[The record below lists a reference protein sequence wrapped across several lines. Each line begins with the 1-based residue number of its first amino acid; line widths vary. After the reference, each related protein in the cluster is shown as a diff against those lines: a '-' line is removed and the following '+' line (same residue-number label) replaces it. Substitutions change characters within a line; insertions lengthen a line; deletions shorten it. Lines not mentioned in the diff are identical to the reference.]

1 MPHGSHAARPACHVA
16 SRLPASKQPRQETRD
31 TSLRSHGHEG
41 KASIANMAAVTPYT
55 YIQCPCSDPA
65 NLSRHSHTHTDPTAA
80 SLADSDE
87 YERAFDPRAPRANYS
102 LFPLEYLLYC
112 EDCHQIRCPRC
123 IAEEIVTYYCPNCLF
138 EVPGSNIKT
147 DGNRC
152 TRSCFQ
158 CPVCI
163 GPLSATAVDPPQ
175 PSNPDSDAAYSSA
188 LPSYILTCSYCQWTS
203 AEIGIKFDKPNGI
216 YAQLQKVRNGG
227 KNRLTAKERK
237 DRRKDGAAA
246 GSNLGPA
253 AGLASSALPPIGEEA
268 PTKETIPE
276 PEELDVETQFG
287 NLKSFYQ
294 SQLSDASSTGTGGL
308 SALGDLGIGSP
319 GSLSRI
325 MSLYT
330 GSGLL
335 GDKKAK
341 SRAGIMRESLEPDE
355 GLQVASL
362 DETAAIERLHHAGW
376 EGTVSTEQTAFQVPV
391 NVGEPNLHGRSR
403 FIDELRPI
411 PYLLRT
417 KRSKRCPVCRHIV
430 SKPEA
435 KVTNTRFRI
444 RLVAGSYIPTISMKP
459 LQATSLSQ
467 TISGAPS
474 GGSSGVTA
482 AGPATLLAPLRP
494 VQYLLTFKNPIFES
508 VKVTLATPSVT
519 PGRFASKVTILC
531 PEFEIDANTDVWD
544 EALKDGDKDRRRR
557 GGTST
562 EDSNPAGQ
570 QLQAEPGKVWER
582 GRNWVTIV
590 VEVVPASLRLD
601 KNNPTI
607 ADKTTQGELDLRP
620 LRQDEDVLEIPM
632 FVRLE
637 WETDMAHDE
646 APAKDNKDAR
656 EKKELAFWC
665 ALGMGRIQQD

>member
-1 MPHGSHAARPACHVA
+1 
-16 SRLPASKQPRQETRD
+16 
-31 TSLRSHGHEG
+31 
-41 KASIANMAAVTPYT
+41 MAAMTPYT

-65 NLSRHSHTHTDPTAA
+65 NLSRHSHSHSDPNSP
-80 SLADSDE
+80 SLADSDD

-102 LFPLEYLLYC
+102 LYPLDYLLYC

-138 EVPGSNIKT
+138 EVPGSNIKS

-158 CPVCI
+158 CPVCV
-163 GPLSATAVDPPQ
+163 GPLSATAVDPPP
-175 PSNPDSDAAYSSA
+175 PSDPTNTDTAYSSA

-203 AEIGIKFDKPNGI
+203 AEIGIKFEKPNGI
-216 YAQLQKVRNGG
+216 YAQLQKIRNGG
-227 KNRLTAKERK
+227 KARLTAKERK
-237 DRRKDGAAA
+237 DRRKDAAA
-246 GSNLGPA
+246 ASSNLASG

-268 PTKETIPE
+268 PTKEAAPE
-276 PEELDVETQFG
+276 PEELDVETHFG
-287 NLKSFYQ
+287 NLKAFYQ
-294 SQLSDASSTGTGGL
+294 SQLTDASSTATGGL
-308 SALGDLGIGSP
+308 PALGDLGIGSP

-355 GLQVASL
+355 GLQVANL
-362 DETAAIERLHHAGW
+362 DETAAIERLHQSGW
-376 EGTVSTEQTAFQVPV
+376 EGTVSTEQTASQVAV

-403 FIDELRPI
+403 FVDELRPI

-444 RLVAGSYIPTISMKP
+444 RLVAGSYIPTISMRP

-474 GGSSGVTA
+474 GSSSA
-482 AGPATLLAPLRP
+482 AASAGPAALLAPLRP
-494 VQYLLTFKNPIFES
+494 VQYLLTFKNPIFEA

-544 EALKDGDKDRRRR
+544 EALKDSGGDKRRG

-562 EDSNPAGQ
+562 FPGDDSNNPAGQ
-570 QLQAEPGKVWER
+570 QHQAEPGKVWER

-601 KNNPTI
+601 RYNPTI
-607 ADKTTQGELDLRP
+607 SEKKANGELNLRP

-637 WETDMAHDE
+637 WETDAAHDE
-646 APAKDNKDAR
+646 APVKEVKDGR
-656 EKKELAFWC
+656 ERRELAFWC
-665 ALGMGRIQQD
+665 ALGIGRIQQD

>member
-1 MPHGSHAARPACHVA
+1 M
-16 SRLPASKQPRQETRD
+16 
-31 TSLRSHGHEG
+31 
-41 KASIANMAAVTPYT
+41 TPYT
-55 YIQCPCSDPA
+55 FIQCPCSDPA
-65 NLSRHSHTHTDPTAA
+65 NLSRHSHSHGDPHSPSST
-80 SLADSDE
+80 DSDD

-102 LFPLEYLLYC
+102 LYPLDYLLYC

-138 EVPGSNIKT
+138 EVPGSNIKS

-163 GPLSATAVDPPQ
+163 GPLSATAVDPPP
-175 PSNPDSDAAYSSA
+175 PSDPDSDTAYSSA
-188 LPSYILTCSYCQWTS
+188 LPAYILSCSYCQWTS

-216 YAQLQKVRNGG
+216 YAQLQKIRNGG
-227 KNRLTAKERK
+227 KTRLTLKERK

-246 GSNLGPA
+246 SA
-253 AGLASSALPPIGEEA
+253 ALASGTGLASSALPPIGEEA
-268 PTKETIPE
+268 PTARRAVRE
-276 PEELDVETQFG
+276 PGELDVETQFG

-294 SQLSDASSTGTGGL
+294 SQLADASSTGTAGL
-308 SALGDLGIGSP
+308 PSLGDLGIGSP
-319 GSLSRI
+319 GSLSRL
-325 MSLYT
+325 MNLYT

-341 SRAGIMRESLEPDE
+341 TARSIMRESLEPDE
-355 GLQVASL
+355 GLQVAKL
-362 DETAAIERLHHAGW
+362 DETAAIERLHKSGW
-376 EGTVSTEQTAFQVPV
+376 EGTVSAEQAAFQVPV
-391 NVGEPNLHGRSR
+391 NVGEPNMHGRSR

-444 RLVAGSYIPTISMKP
+444 RLVAGSYIPTISMRP

-467 TISGAPS
+467 TISGAPFGSNSAAS
-474 GGSSGVTA
+474 GAV
-482 AGPATLLAPLRP
+482 GPAALLAPSRP
-494 VQYLLTFKNPIFES
+494 VQYLLTFKNPIFEA

-544 EALKDGDKDRRRR
+544 EALKDGDKDRRSSRR
-557 GGTST
+557 GI
-562 EDSNPAGQ
+562 EDVNNSAGQ
-570 QLQAEPGKVWER
+570 QHQAEPGKVWER

-601 KNNPTI
+601 RNNPTI
-607 ADKTTQGELDLRP
+607 VGKNAKGEPDLRV
-620 LRQDEDVLEIPM
+620 LRPDEDVLEIPM

-637 WETDMAHDE
+637 WETDVAHEE
-646 APAKDNKDAR
+646 APAKDNKDGR
-656 EKKELAFWC
+656 EKRELAFWS
-665 ALGMGRIQQD
+665 ALGIGRIQQD

>member
-1 MPHGSHAARPACHVA
+1 
-16 SRLPASKQPRQETRD
+16 
-31 TSLRSHGHEG
+31 
-41 KASIANMAAVTPYT
+41 MATMTPYT

-65 NLSRHSHTHTDPTAA
+65 NLSRHSHGHSDPN
-80 SLADSDE
+80 SPSVADSDD

-102 LFPLEYLLYC
+102 LYPLDYLLYC

-138 EVPGSNIKT
+138 EVPGSNIRS

-163 GPLSATAVDPPQ
+163 GPLSATAIDPPP
-175 PSNPDSDAAYSSA
+175 PSDPDNEAAYSSA

-203 AEIGIKFDKPNGI
+203 AEIGIKFEKPNGI
-216 YAQLQKVRNGG
+216 YAQLQKIRNGG
-227 KNRLTAKERK
+227 KTRLTPKERK
-237 DRRKDGAAA
+237 DRRKDGGATAATLGA
-246 GSNLGPA
+246 GS
-253 AGLASSALPPIGEEA
+253 GLASSALPPIGEEA
-268 PTKETIPE
+268 PSRE
-276 PEELDVETQFG
+276 PVRELDELDVETQFG

-294 SQLSDASSTGTGGL
+294 SQLADASSTGAGGL
-308 SALGDLGIGSP
+308 SSLGDLGIGSP

-355 GLQVASL
+355 GLQLANL
-362 DETAAIERLHHAGW
+362 DETAVIERLHKSGW
-376 EGTVSTEQTAFQVPV
+376 EGTVSLEQAASQVPV

-444 RLVAGSYIPTISMKP
+444 RLVAGSYIPTISMRP

-467 TISGAPS
+467 TISGAPF
-474 GGSSGVTA
+474 GSSTAAAA
-482 AGPATLLAPLRP
+482 AGPAALLAPLRP
-494 VQYLLTFKNPIFES
+494 VQYLLTFKNPIFEV

-557 GGTST
+557 GETST
-562 EDSNPAGQ
+562 EDSNSAGQ
-570 QLQAEPGKVWER
+570 QHQAEPGKVWER

-601 KNNPTI
+601 MKNPTI
-607 ADKTTQGELDLRP
+607 TEKDAKGGLELRP
-620 LRQDEDVLEIPM
+620 LQLDEDVLEIPM

-637 WETDMAHDE
+637 WETDAAQDE
-646 APAKDNKDAR
+646 APAKDHKDGR
-656 EKKELAFWC
+656 ERRELAFWC
-665 ALGMGRIQQD
+665 ALGIGRIQQD

>member
-1 MPHGSHAARPACHVA
+1 
-16 SRLPASKQPRQETRD
+16 
-31 TSLRSHGHEG
+31 
-41 KASIANMAAVTPYT
+41 MAAMTPYT

-65 NLSRHSHTHTDPTAA
+65 NLSRHSHSDPT
-80 SLADSDE
+80 SPLQADVDD

-102 LFPLEYLLYC
+102 LYPLEYLLYC

-138 EVPGSNIKT
+138 EVPGSNIKS

-163 GPLSATAVDPPQ
+163 GPLSVTATDPPA
-175 PSNPDSDAAYSSA
+175 PDAQSDATSSP
-188 LPSYILTCSYCQWTS
+188 LPSYILACSYCQWTS
-203 AEIGIKFDKPNGI
+203 TEIGVKFDKPNGI
-216 YAQLQKVRNGG
+216 YAQLQKLRNGG
-227 KNRLTAKERK
+227 KTRLTPRERK
-237 DRRKDGAAA
+237 DRRKDGSASSNTTSSVGV
-246 GSNLGPA
+246 GSA
-253 AGLASSALPPIGEEA
+253 LASSALPSIGEEA
-268 PTKETIPE
+268 PTREAVPE
-276 PEELDVETQFG
+276 PEAHDVETHFTQ
-287 NLKSFYQ
+287 LKSFYQ
-294 SQLSDASSTGTGGL
+294 SQLADASSTGTGGL

-330 GSGLL
+330 GTGLL

-341 SRAGIMRESLEPDE
+341 SRAGLMRESLTPEE
-355 GLQVASL
+355 GLQIAEL
-362 DETAAIERLHHAGW
+362 DESAAISRLYQSDW
-376 EGTVSTEQTAFQVPV
+376 EDTVSLEQVGFQVPV
-391 NVGEPNLHGRSR
+391 NVCEPNLHGRSR
-403 FIDELRPI
+403 FLDELRPI

-435 KVTNTRFRI
+435 KVSNTRFRI
-444 RLVAGSYIPTISMKP
+444 RLVAPSYIPSITMKP

-474 GGSSGVTA
+474 GGGTSTSGA
-482 AGPATLLAPLRP
+482 ASLLAPLRP

-519 PGRFASKVTILC
+519 PGRFASRVTILC

-544 EALKDGDKDRRRR
+544 EALKSSQGPGDRRSRQ
-557 GGTST
+557 
-562 EDSNPAGQ
+562 DVALPPALSSSEQQSQGQ
-570 QLQAEPGKVWER
+570 QQQHQAEPGKVWER

-601 KNNPTI
+601 RNNPTLV
-607 ADKTTQGELDLRP
+607 AEEGRKEPDVTRP
-620 LRQDEDVLEIPM
+620 LGEDEDVLEIPM

-637 WETDMAHDE
+637 WDADE
-646 APAKDNKDAR
+646 AGHDDAPANKEKDGQRR
-656 EKKELAFWC
+656 EVAYWC
-665 ALGMGRIQQD
+665 ALGVGRISQD

>member
-1 MPHGSHAARPACHVA
+1 
-16 SRLPASKQPRQETRD
+16 
-31 TSLRSHGHEG
+31 
-41 KASIANMAAVTPYT
+41 MAAMIPYT

-65 NLSRHSHTHTDPTAA
+65 NLSRHSHSHSDPNSPSTAD
-80 SLADSDE
+80 ADD

-102 LFPLEYLLYC
+102 LYPLDYLLYC

-138 EVPGSNIKT
+138 EVPGSNIKS

-158 CPVCI
+158 CPVCV
-163 GPLSATAVDPPQ
+163 GPLSATAIDPPP
-175 PSNPDSDAAYSSA
+175 PSDPNSDAAYSSA
-188 LPSYILTCSYCQWTS
+188 LPSYILTCSYCQWTT
-203 AEIGIKFDKPNGI
+203 AEIGIKFEKPNGI
-216 YAQLQKVRNGG
+216 YAQLQKIRNGG
-227 KNRLTAKERK
+227 KTRLTAKERK
-237 DRRKDGAAA
+237 DRRKDAAA
-246 GSNLGPA
+246 ASTTVASGV
-253 AGLASSALPPIGEEA
+253 GLASSALPPIGEEA
-268 PTKETIPE
+268 PVKEAARE
-276 PEELDVETQFG
+276 PDELDVETHFG
-287 NLKSFYQ
+287 NLKAFYQ
-294 SQLSDASSTGTGGL
+294 SQLSDASSTATGGL
-308 SALGDLGIGSP
+308 SSLGDLGIGSP

-355 GLQVASL
+355 GLQVANL
-362 DETAAIERLHHAGW
+362 DETAAIERLHQAGW
-376 EGTVSTEQTAFQVPV
+376 EGTVSTEQAASQVPV
-391 NVGEPNLHGRSR
+391 NVGEPIMHGRSR
-403 FIDELRPI
+403 FVDELRPI

-444 RLVAGSYIPTISMKP
+444 RLVAGSYIPTISMRP

-467 TISGAPS
+467 TISGAPF
-474 GGSSGVTA
+474 GSSSAAAV
-482 AGPATLLAPLRP
+482 AGPAALLAPLRP
-494 VQYLLTFKNPIFES
+494 VQYLLTFKNPIFEA

-519 PGRFASKVTILC
+519 PGRFASQVAILC

-544 EALKDGDKDRRRR
+544 EALKDGDKERDRRSRR
-557 GGTST
+557 GL
-562 EDSNPAGQ
+562 EDITGQ
-570 QLQAEPGKVWER
+570 QHQAEPGKVWER

-607 ADKTTQGELDLRP
+607 KGRNEKGEPDLKP
-620 LRQDEDVLEIPM
+620 MRQDEDVLEIPM

-637 WETDMAHDE
+637 WETDVAHDE
-646 APAKDNKDAR
+646 APAKDNKDGR
-656 EKKELAFWC
+656 EKRELAFWC
-665 ALGMGRIQQD
+665 ALGIGRIQQD